1 MTTYVTTHSPSALPK
16 MSFYFSRS
24 KGTQTE
30 GKERTITLSARLSV
44 EIASVENVH
53 DHKTVWVDIVTLTG
67 AQITTKVE
75 KMPDSIR
82 RYEITE
88 ELFMEL
94 YMLSQSSPAELFY
107 LTPLS

>member
-16 MSFYFSRS
+16 MRFYFSRS

-30 GKERTITLSARLSV
+30 GEERAITLSARLSV
-44 EIASVENVH
+44 EVVSVENVH
-53 DHKTVWVDIVTLTG
+53 DHKTVWVDIVELTG
-67 AQITTKVE
+67 TQITTKVE

-82 RYEITE
+82 RYEISK

-94 YMLSQSSPAELFY
+94 YTLSQSNPAELYY